1 MIKAT
6 RAQWIKFVI
15 VLVLWLVFLVWLK
28 SWLGLV
34 VVPFIFDAYITKKIP
49 WTWWRKSK
57 NPTVVTVMGWVDAIV
72 FALVAVYFVNLY
84 FFQNYVI
91 PSSSLEKSLLVGDY
105 LFVSKLSYGPRVPQ
119 TPLHMPLA
127 QHTLPV
133 FNCKSYLEFPQWDYK
148 RVKGLGDVQLND
160 IVVFNFPAGDTVMAN
175 VPNDDIYRVSYQA
188 GKELTKPVD
197 MTGMTPEQQ
206 RMVFDYYYQAGRKYI
221 DENAGTYGEVIARPV
236 DRRENYVKRCVG
248 LPGQTLEIKDRV
260 VYLDGKANKEPDN
273 VQYRYLVKVH
283 KAIPDDLAHELG
295 ISHED
300 LAYYYPEA
308 SAYNIPL
315 TEKAKAGLLA
325 RKGYSGRYRECSG

>member
-221 DENAGTYGEVIARPV
+221 DENAGTYGEVVARPV

-295 ISHED
+295 IRHED

-308 SAYNIPL
+308 
-315 TEKAKAGLLA
+315 
-325 RKGYSGRYRECSG
+325 